1 MTTEPIIQVEH
12 LTRTFGS
19 FVAVD
24 DVSFTVQPGEIVGYL
39 GPNGC
44 GKTTT
49 IRMLLGLLQPTS
61 GSARVL
67 GFDTFTQ
74 TEEVR
79 SRCGYMS
86 QKFALY
92 DDLTV
97 QQNLAFY
104 AGVYGVREKS
114 AVDRTLAL
122 VGLSE
127 HPSTLTRS
135 LSAGWRQRLALG
147 IALVHQPKLLF
158 LDEPTSGVDPV
169 ARREFWELIYQLAA
183 GGVTVFTTTHYMDEA
198 EYCHRVGLMRS
209 GKLLAFDTPSHLK
222 TSTLRADAWNITS
235 SDTSAV
241 FAVLEELRE
250 SIQVT
255 LLGDRV
261 HLLTRHG
268 KLDEA
273 QIVAALTSQGIRDA
287 LVEPGEIT
295 LEDIFINLTHKA
307 ELEVSS

>member
-1 MTTEPIIQVEH
+1 LTTEPIIQVEH

-114 AVDRTLAL
+114 AVERTLSL

-198 EYCHRVGLMRS
+198 EYCHRVGLMRA
-209 GKLLAFDTPSHLK
+209 GKLLAFDTPTHLK
-222 TSTLRADAWNITS
+222 NSTLRADAWNITS
-235 SDTSAV
+235 SATSAV

-273 QIVAALTSQGIRDA
+273 QIVAALTAQGIRDA
-287 LVEPGEIT
+287 LVELGEIT

-307 ELEVSS
+307 EQVEF

>member
-1 MTTEPIIQVEH
+1 MTPEPIILVEH
-12 LTRTFGS
+12 LTRAFGS
-19 FVAVD
+19 FLAVD
-24 DVSFTVQPGEIVGYL
+24 DVSFAVQPGEIVGYL

-61 GSARVL
+61 GSAHVL
-67 GFDTFTQ
+67 GFDAFSQ

-114 AVDRTLAL
+114 AIERTLAL

-147 IALVHQPKLLF
+147 IALVHEPKLLF

-209 GKLLAFDTPSHLK
+209 GKLLAFDTPAHLK
-222 TSTLRADAWNITS
+222 TATLRADAWNITS
-235 SDTSAV
+235 ASTTAV
-241 FAVLEELRE
+241 LSVLEELTE
-250 SIQVT
+250 CIQVS

-261 HLLTRHG
+261 HLLTGRG
-268 KLDEA
+268 RVDEA
-273 QIVAALTSQGIRDA
+273 QIVAALTAQGIQDA
-287 LVEPGEIT
+287 HVEPGEIT

-307 ELEVSS
+307 DLTSA